1 MSTLSRSTRIGFC
14 GIGRMGNPMAHRL
27 IAAGHVLRVWN
38 RSRDKLDALVGA
50 GAIACASPAELAND
64 VDIAILCLAD
74 GAAVDD
80 TVFGPN
86 GLARALHTPV
96 CVVDHS
102 TLSPMQ
108 TRRLAQH
115 WNAVNGGF
123 WIDAP
128 VSGGT
133 AGATAGTLAIMA
145 GGEAAGVAAV
155 APVLAA
161 YASRVT
167 RMGGTG
173 AGQAAKLANQAIVAT
188 TIAGIAEAATLGQAA
203 GLDVA
208 LFPEAMRGGW
218 ADSVLLQGLLPR
230 MLCAPV
236 NASGTIKTM
245 LKDLDA
251 IEALADQTGTPLS
264 VATQVRALLQQAVK
278 AGLGDEDISQIVR
291 VVGREQIVLQ

>member
-1 MSTLSRSTRIGFC
+1 VIVSTIARSTRIGFC
-14 GIGRMGNPMAHRL
+14 GIGRMGEPMAHRL

-38 RSRDKLDALVGA
+38 RSRAKLDALIEK
-50 GAIACASPAELAND
+50 GAIACDTPAELAND

-74 GAAVDD
+74 GAAVDE
-80 TVFGPN
+80 TVFGEL
-86 GLARALHTPV
+86 GLARAAHTPV

-133 AGATAGTLAIMA
+133 AGAAAGTLAIMA

-155 APVLAA
+155 EPVLAA
-161 YASRVT
+161 YSSRVT
-167 RMGGTG
+167 RMGGIG
-173 AGQAAKLANQAIVAT
+173 AGQAAKLANQVIVAT
-188 TIAGIAEAATLGQAA
+188 TIASIAEAATLAKASGIDA
-203 GLDVA
+203 GLLPDA
-208 LFPEAMRGGW
+208 LRGGW
-218 ADSVLLQGLLPR
+218 ADSVLLQALLPR
-230 MLCAPV
+230 MLSAPAT
-236 NASGTIKTM
+236 ASGTIRIM

-251 IEALADQTGTPLS
+251 IEALADQTGIRLTVL
-264 VATQVRALLQQAVK
+264 TQVRALMTRAVQ

-291 VVGREQIVLQ
+291 VI

>member
-14 GIGRMGNPMAHRL
+14 GIGRMGEPMAHRL
-27 IAAGHVLRVWN
+27 IAAGHTLRVWN
-38 RSRDKLDALVGA
+38 RSRAKLDALIGD
-50 GAIACASPAELAND
+50 GAIACSSPEEVAND
-64 VDIAILCLAD
+64 VDIAILCLSD
-74 GAAVDD
+74 HTAVAE
-80 TVFGPN
+80 TVFGEH
-86 GLARALHTPV
+86 GLSRAAHTPV
-96 CVVDHS
+96 CIVDHS

-133 AGATAGTLAIMA
+133 AGAASGTLAVMA

-155 APVLAA
+155 QCVLGA

-167 RMGGTG
+167 RMGGVG

-188 TIAGIAEAATLGQAA
+188 TIAGIAEAVTLAKASGIDAA
-203 GLDVA
+203 LLPDA
-208 LFPEAMRGGW
+208 LRGGW
-218 ADSVLLQGLLPR
+218 ADSILLQTLLPR
-230 MLCAPV
+230 MVCAPAS
-236 NASGTIKTM
+236 ASGTIRTM

-251 IEALADQTGTPLS
+251 IESLADQTGVQLS
-264 VATQVRALLQQAVK
+264 VVTKVRALLLHAVQT
-278 AGLGDEDISQIVR
+278 GLGDEDISQIVQ
-291 VVGREQIVLQ
+291 VIGHA